1 MNNFCL
7 SLRRKSAAK
16 KHREQRRSTQPVPTD
31 LLERISRHDTLEEHQ
46 LEQQT
51 SGMNLEAK
59 SSAENIANK
68 EVPPQSYQSA
78 YNPPTRPSSKLISQN
93 SVDST
98 PIVVTTSEPEK
109 VPNNTNQSTGNWF
122 DMIAKWL

>member
-1 MNNFCL
+1 MNNFSL

-51 SGMNLEAK
+51 SGMNLETK
-59 SSAENIANK
+59 SLAENTVNK
-68 EVPPQSYQSA
+68 EIPPQNHQSA
-78 YNPPTRPSSKLISQN
+78 YNPPTRPSSKLVSQN
-93 SVDST
+93 SFDST

-109 VPNNTNQSTGNWF
+109 VPNNAKQSTGNWF
-122 DMIAKWL
+122 DS